1 MSTPRANSEEL
12 LIEELLCLPLLSSSA
27 KRFLMSLRSWCK
39 SGRNLTIKQKNAIER
54 IKVGYHARPILSD
67 EWLQSWNDSMKE
79 RAIICANYYI
89 ENPPYFEDLS
99 RRIAH
104 DPNFVPTKNE
114 FDKLTRNRYAIKVLD
129 SHYSTAKYCVGDLV
143 VPRKTVTVEISEKFN
158 FKPASVLK
166 IDAAPVVSA
175 ANGSKRYLVLALGAT
190 DPFLIE
196 ERHIKKYK

>member
-1 MSTPRANSEEL
+1 MSVPHANSEEQ

-54 IKVGYHARPILSD
+54 IKLGYHARPILSADWLKNWD
-67 EWLQSWNDSMKE
+67 EVKKE
-79 RAIICANYYI
+79 RATICAKYYI
-89 ENPPYFEDLS
+89 ENPPYFEDLC
-99 RRIAH
+99 RRITH
-104 DPNFVPTKNE
+104 DVDFVPSKNE

-129 SHYSTAKYCVGDLV
+129 SHYSAAKYCVGDLV

-190 DPFLIE
+190 DPFLVE
-196 ERHIKKYK
+196 ERYIKKYR